1 MHRESSAARTHCAS
15 DGKCKRCYSRRS
27 QGAGTMNV
35 MRSSVK
41 VTAAVALILAA
52 VIGYAALRP
61 RRQPAAPVPASQLRP
76 APDIEIVMYQGASEV
91 GGSTIALSSLWETTK
106 RPVVLNFWAGLCP
119 PCRAEMP
126 DFQRLYTEQGRE
138 TFTLIGIDIGPFI
151 GLGSR
156 EDGRALLRELG
167 VTFPAG
173 TTLDART
180 VRNYEILGM
189 PTTVFITPDGRIWRK
204 HTGLL
209 TPGQMTAFTDELVR
223 VSGVK

>member
-1 MHRESSAARTHCAS
+1 M
-15 DGKCKRCYSRRS
+15 RRS
-27 QGAGTMNV
+27 MILV
-35 MRSSVK
+35 I
-41 VTAAVALILAA
+41 AAALIVTG
-52 VIGYAALRP
+52 VIVYTVQQSRSRALT
-61 RRQPAAPVPASQLRP
+61 PVPAAQLRP
-76 APDIEIVMYQGASEV
+76 APDMEIVMYQGAAEV
-91 GGSTIALSSLWETTK
+91 GGSRIALSSLWETTK

-126 DFQRLYTEQGRE
+126 DFQRLHTERDGK
-138 TFTLIGIDIGPFI
+138 TFTLIGVDIGPFI

-189 PTTVFITPDGRIWRK
+189 PTTVFITSEGRIWRK
-204 HTGLL
+204 HAGLL
-209 TPGQMTAFTDELVR
+209 THGQMIALTDQLLR
-223 VSGVK
+223 VSAPR

>member
-1 MHRESSAARTHCAS
+1 MI
-15 DGKCKRCYSRRS
+15 
-27 QGAGTMNV
+27 V
-35 MRSSVK
+35 SV
-41 VTAAVALILAA
+41 LILTG
-52 VIGYAALRP
+52 VIGYAALRS
-61 RRQPAAPVPASQLRP
+61 RRQSPAPVPTGQLRP
-76 APDIEIVMYQGASEV
+76 APDMEIVMYQAASEV
-91 GGSTIALSSLWETTK
+91 GGSRIALSSLWETTK

-126 DFQRLYTEQGRE
+126 DFQRLYTERDGK
-138 TFTLIGIDIGPFI
+138 TFTLIGVDIGPFI

-156 EDGRALLRELG
+156 EDGRALLRELS

-204 HTGLL
+204 HAGLL
-209 TPGQMTAFTDELVR
+209 TRGQMTAFTNELLR
-223 VSGVK
+223 APEVK